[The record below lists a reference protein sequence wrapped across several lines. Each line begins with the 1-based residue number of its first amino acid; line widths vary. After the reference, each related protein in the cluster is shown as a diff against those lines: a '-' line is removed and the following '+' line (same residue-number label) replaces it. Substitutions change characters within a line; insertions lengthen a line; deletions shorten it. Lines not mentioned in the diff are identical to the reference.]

1 MYILISNGMH
11 VTRRTVTAV
20 ELPISLRG
28 IDFETQQTTTTDGV
42 VFWPTIATSHQTQPK
57 RRRFY

>member
-1 MYILISNGMH
+1 MH

-28 IDFETQQTTTTDGV
+28 IDFETQ
-42 VFWPTIATSHQTQPK
+42 
-57 RRRFY
+57 